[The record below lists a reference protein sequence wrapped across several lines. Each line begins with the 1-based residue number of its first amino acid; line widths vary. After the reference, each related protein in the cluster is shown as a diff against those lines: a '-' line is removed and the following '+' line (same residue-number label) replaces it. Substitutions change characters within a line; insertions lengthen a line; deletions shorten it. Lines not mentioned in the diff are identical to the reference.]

1 MTLFH
6 CCSPF
11 SCSWDFQNSFFPR
24 GCHKAYHPA
33 CVEKDRDFLNSDEEF
48 ICGKHFIV
56 LCLIFLWAPI
66 IVVKM
71 HVTVPG
77 TILAYW
83 KLAYLIIC
91 HYLPFSSSPIGL
103 NIVWPFL
110 FFFYFLLWVSYMRDC
125 NMQLNIRKSDFWERE
140 IFKFLGSQ
148 LIGQMHKWV
157 NF

>member
-91 HYLPFSSSPIGL
+91 HYLPFFIKSHRLKHCLVFLIFSSTSYSGYPIWGTAICSSILGNQIFGKEKSL
-103 NIVWPFL
+103 NF
-110 FFFYFLLWVSYMRDC
+110 
-125 NMQLNIRKSDFWERE
+125 
-140 IFKFLGSQ
+140 
-148 LIGQMHKWV
+148 
-157 NF
+157 